1 MNTGFSKEDIN
12 YKNIDND
19 DYQLSNNKVLNCF
32 NKILNKKKDKCCIF
46 NLNFFGNKKIIK
58 KSNYN

>member
-1 MNTGFSKEDIN
+1 MDTGFSKEDIN

-32 NKILNKKKDKCCIF
+32 NQILNKKKNNCCIF

-58 KSNYN
+58 KRNYN